1 MYALRQ
7 IAIDG
12 INEIAHLT
20 QYQDIWPISKYFN
33 KLLPIHKYRLIGK
46 FAITDFHRLTI
57 PGQIMQFITIFVSD
71 S

>member
-1 MYALRQ
+1 MHALRHRRNKRNCTY
-7 IAIDG
+7 D
-12 INEIAHLT
+12 
-20 QYQDIWPISKYFN
+20 YQDIWPISKYFN

-46 FAITDFHRLTI
+46 FAITDFHRLTM

>member
-1 MYALRQ
+1 MHTLRHRWNKRNCTY
-7 IAIDG
+7 D
-12 INEIAHLT
+12 
-20 QYQDIWPISKYFN
+20 YQGIWPISTYFN

-46 FAITDFHRLTI
+46 FAITDFHRLTM